1 MLVQVL
7 HRQKDSVCTDK
18 GGVKEAE
25 EQGGRRA
32 PAPSPTAWPPAI
44 HEPCAPPPVSHA
56 QAAAIPAG
64 QAFPQVRS

>member
-7 HRQKDSVCTDK
+7 HRQKDSVCADK
-18 GGVKEAE
+18 GGVKKQRNKVVGELLLPHPL
-25 EQGGRRA
+25 QL
-32 PAPSPTAWPPAI
+32 PAV

-64 QAFPQVRS
+64 RAFPQVGS